1 MLDRALEEMQKKE
14 SKIVSPSLRLKDQLV
29 DARRWHPRNWS
40 SSPRWLSSAW
50 FPGFSQ
56 ARGKKP
62 SSLCSPARAWPK
74 WAWARVRGV
83 SRSGAERL
91 PLNEEWVGPFLP
103 PPAEF

>member
-1 MLDRALEEMQKKE
+1 MLDRALEEMQKE

-62 SSLCSPARAWPK
+62 SSMCSPARAWPK
-74 WAWARVRGV
+74 WAWTRVRGV

-91 PLNEEWVGPFLP
+91 PLNEERVWAVSPL
-103 PPAEF
+103 PAEFL